1 MYKKLFFLIMAFA
14 VVLGCQKKAEYAV
27 PEETGEAEEEYGFP
41 VLDVDAFFEGVIET
55 DGDYTVR
62 GRVKGTIIAT
72 GTVLIDETGIV
83 ECDSIVAG
91 DVIVKGHVTGN
102 IKAINEVRVD
112 PTGIVIGETFCKN
125 LVVNGGSV
133 FDAKSDMGEPK
144 KRERP
149 R

>member
-14 VVLGCQKKAEYAV
+14 VVSGCQKKAEYAV
-27 PEETGEAEEEYGFP
+27 PEETGSAEEYAFP
-41 VLDVDAFFEGVIET
+41 VLDVDAFFEGVINT
-55 DGDYTVR
+55 DGDYTVK

-83 ECDSIVAG
+83 ECDSIAAG

-102 IKAINEVRVD
+102 IKAINEIRVD

-133 FDAKSDMGEPK
+133 FDAKSGMGKPT